1 MSKRVLITLVFI
13 LFCTSLYATEDET
26 ILEIKRLQATVTA
39 INLELKSNLD
49 QVMML
54 QEAVKINSKVSLE
67 LQGRSP
73 DALSFDDLA
82 SAKRLAIQR
91 ETSINARLDAIL
103 LRSNELDVKKQV
115 LLDRVMELNLAPRAS
130 VAKSAK

>member
-49 QVMML
+49 QVLML

-91 ETSINARLDAIL
+91 ETSINARLDEIL

-115 LLDRVMELNLAPRAS
+115 LLNRVMELNLAPRAS